1 MANTYISGD
10 YYMICDRCRFKFRRS
25 QMTRT
30 YDGMWVCPK
39 DWEPQHPQEFVRGVD
54 QQIAV
59 PVARPEPEDYFVEA
73 GDITADDL

>member
-1 MANTYISGD
+1 MSDKYISGD

-30 YDGMWVCPK
+30 YDGLWVCQK
-39 DWEPQHPQEFVRGVD
+39 DWEPRHPQESVKAKHQEVS
-54 QQIAV
+54 V
-59 PVARPEPEDYFVEA
+59 PVARPEPIPYYVEA